1 MDPLGAE
8 VGKEVVLRTAS
19 HNLRVFCFTIRE
31 DTVRKKLTKSKLRLT
46 IHFVQTAECGAN
58 L

>member
-8 VGKEVVLRTAS
+8 MGKEVVLGTVS
-19 HNLRVFCFTIRE
+19 HNLRVLVTTMRE